1 MIDRPALPT
10 SSRDRLRRLV
20 PLVAGLAMLVPMLV
34 GAAPPGAFDELPNVE
49 PASDAPPLDDGF
61 DIGAGAV
68 EAVEAVDEPVPDAGE
83 DDVATDEDESAIEE
97 DLLEVE
103 TIEIPEEPPVPE
115 VEILELKKPKWIK
128 HEVVPGERLDDI
140 ALRYDVKRGS
150 LIRWNKL
157 DEDKPTLVA
166 GKSISV
172 YTKHIPPAQQKII
185 YTVVK
190 GDTWQKIADAHGV
203 DVDHLR
209 LRWNQKV
216 PRNFK
221 AGQDI
226 VVWLDP
232 LTQSGAIGLG
242 TLSPGGVVKTATGK
256 VIPLVAI
263 PKGAVSVGKPNKG
276 KLVNGKALPEN
287 DKLYT
292 IRRPEEA
299 FGSSHTLSHLQ
310 AAIADFRRTTGY
322 DRELVIGAISK
333 KSGGRISPH
342 SSHQSGR
349 DVDIRMPA
357 KKGVKSSEMDDA
369 SDIDWNATW
378 ALIRALVATG
388 EVQYIFMSHSRQK
401 YLYEAA
407 KKAGAKKDELERI
420 IQYPAKAK
428 TNNGIVRHAKGHDV
442 HIHVRFTCASNE
454 TKCESY

>member
-1 MIDRPALPT
+1 MTPRPAPKCLPL
-10 SSRDRLRRLV
+10 DRLRRV
-20 PLVAGLAMLVPMLV
+20 IPLVAGLVLVPMLV
-34 GAAPPGAFDELPNVE
+34 GAAPPGPFEELPDVE
-49 PASDAPPLDDGF
+49 PAAEGLDGALEGD
-61 DIGAGAV
+61 AGAD
-68 EAVEAVDEPVPDAGE
+68 ASAEPVDDIASSDE
-83 DDVATDEDESAIEE
+83 DDVATDEDESSVEE

-103 TIEIPEEPPVPE
+103 TPPPPEEPK
-115 VEILELKKPKWIK
+115 VEILVLKKPKWIK

-157 DEDKPTLVA
+157 DADKPQIVA
-166 GKSISV
+166 GKSLSV
-172 YTKHIPPAQQKII
+172 YTKHIPPAQQKIV
-185 YTVVK
+185 YSVVK

-209 LRWNQKV
+209 LRWNAKV

-221 AGQDI
+221 AGQEI
-226 VVWLDP
+226 VIFIDP
-232 LTQSGAIGLG
+232 LVQPGSAALG
-242 TLSPGGVVKTATGK
+242 NLVGGGEIKTVTGK
-256 VIPLVAI
+256 VIPTVAI
-263 PKGAVSVGKPNKG
+263 PKGGVSVGKPNKG
-276 KLVNGKALPEN
+276 KLVNGKQLPEN

-292 IRRPEEA
+292 IRKPEEA

-310 AAIADFRRTTGY
+310 AALAEFRRATGY

-357 KKGVKSSEMDDA
+357 KKGVKSSEMDDP

-378 ALIRALVATG
+378 GLIRALVATG

-420 IQYPAKAK
+420 IQYPHKAK

>member
-1 MIDRPALPT
+1 MTPRPAPKCPPL
-10 SSRDRLRRLV
+10 DRLRRVIPLVAALVLV
-20 PLVAGLAMLVPMLV
+20 PLLV
-34 GAAPPGAFDELPNVE
+34 GAAPPGPFEELPDVEPVSNVE
-49 PASDAPPLDDGF
+49 ADLASEAGLDAS
-61 DIGAGAV
+61 
-68 EAVEAVDEPVPDAGE
+68 DEPVEDDALANE
-83 DDVATDEDESAIEE
+83 DDVATDEDESSIED

-103 TIEIPEEPPVPE
+103 TPPPPEEPK
-115 VEILELKKPKWIK
+115 VEILVLKKPKWIK

-157 DEDKPTLVA
+157 DSDKPQIVA
-166 GKSISV
+166 GKSLSI
-172 YTKHIPPAQQKII
+172 YTKHIPPAQQKIV
-185 YTVVK
+185 YAVVK

-209 LRWNQKV
+209 FRWNPKV

-221 AGQDI
+221 AGQEII
-226 VVWLDP
+226 VFIDP
-232 LTQSGAIGLG
+232 LLQPASAAIGSLTG
-242 TLSPGGVVKTATGK
+242 AGEVKTVAGK
-256 VIPLVAI
+256 VIPVAAI
-263 PKGAVSVGKPNKG
+263 PKGGVSVGKPNKG
-276 KLVNGKALPEN
+276 KLVNGKQLPEN

-310 AAIADFRRTTGY
+310 AALAEFRRATGY
-322 DRELVIGAISK
+322 DREIVIGAISK

-378 ALIRALVATG
+378 GMIRALVATG

-407 KKAGAKKDELERI
+407 KKAGVKKDELERI
-420 IQYPAKAK
+420 IQYPNKAK